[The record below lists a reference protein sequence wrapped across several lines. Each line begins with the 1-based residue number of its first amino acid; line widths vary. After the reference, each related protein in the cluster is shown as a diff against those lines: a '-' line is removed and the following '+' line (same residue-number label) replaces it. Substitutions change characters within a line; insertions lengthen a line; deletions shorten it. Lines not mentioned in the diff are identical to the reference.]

1 LPERFC
7 SALKAPT
14 PPFAATSIS
23 LAFFLAHVPRV
34 LQADIYAMAALVGAV
49 ILIVIRRLGISAAL
63 AAIAGGVCCFVLRV
77 VATGICRA
85 SRIRSHLEHGEN
97 LERS

>member
-49 ILIVIRRLGISAAL
+49 ILIVIRRAWYFGDTC
-63 AAIAGGVCCFVLRV
+63 GHCCFVL
-77 VATGICRA
+77 
-85 SRIRSHLEHGEN
+85 
-97 LERS
+97 